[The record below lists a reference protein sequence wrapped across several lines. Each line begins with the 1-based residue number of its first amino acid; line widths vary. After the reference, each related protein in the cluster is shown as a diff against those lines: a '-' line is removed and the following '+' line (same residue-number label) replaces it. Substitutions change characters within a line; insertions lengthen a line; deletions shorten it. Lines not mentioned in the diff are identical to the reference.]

1 MFDFGMGELGV
12 IAVVGLLVLGPER
25 LPRVAR
31 TVGALMRKARQS
43 WHSVRDE
50 IERELA
56 AEDLK
61 RQMMDLQQTAAS
73 IDPRAELAAAARS
86 VQDAVAAASVPVPA
100 PSMPAPTAAAAAETP
115 AAPAPTHPDAG
126 AESHERS

>member
-1 MFDFGMGELGV
+1 MFDFGMGEIGV

-31 TVGALMRKARQS
+31 TVGALMRKARHS

-61 RQMMDLQQTAAS
+61 RQMKELQETAAS
-73 IDPRAELAAAARS
+73 IDPRADIAAAARS
-86 VQDAVAAASVPVPA
+86 VQEAVAPLS
-100 PSMPAPTAAAAAETP
+100 TAAQNP
-115 AAPAPTHPDAG
+115 AAPPVSAAPVPPHPAIG
-126 AESHERS
+126 AEPDERS